1 MDERIE
7 REYQNLIERL
17 KLPQNEMLYR
27 DYSLTP
33 SEMPNGDEIW
43 HTMSTIREHYE
54 HLGSSK
60 GADIVSERILLLQLI
75 RKAHQLLDKNS
86 WARV

>member
-1 MDERIE
+1 MDEQIE
-7 REYQNLIERL
+7 REYKSLITRL

-27 DYSLTP
+27 DYSLNP

-43 HTMSTIREHYE
+43 HTMCTIHERYKHWENNKE
-54 HLGSSK
+54 S
-60 GADIVSERILLLQLI
+60 DIASERIFLLQLI
-75 RKAHQLLDKNS
+75 RKAHQILDKNS